1 MTLTQTQRDDLR
13 AITNDSLQEFGP
25 ADWSILDDRRGT
37 LPEFPSGVFTDSLR
51 TYLERAAAGAGVTV
65 AHVAV
70 PLISI
75 SSGLIGCSR
84 MVQPSSGWR
93 EPLAIWSALVGFS
106 GTGKTPGIRVTTA
119 ALTSIEKDRRSRIA
133 ELERKHQ
140 TRAEAAKAAH
150 KKWLQGSRRRDRG
163 GTRPPAMPP
172 EAAKVPPFV
181 APRLYVTNATI
192 ERIGQLVQARPS
204 GLDDYR

>member
-1 MTLTQTQRDDLR
+1 MTLTQIQRDDLR
-13 AITNDSLQEFGP
+13 VITNDSLQEFGP

-93 EPLAIWSALVGFS
+93 EPLVIWSALVGFS
-106 GTGKTPGIRVTTA
+106 GTGKTPGIRATTA

-140 TRAEAAKAAH
+140 TRTEAAKVAH
-150 KKWLQGSRRRDRG
+150 KKWTQRS
-163 GTRPPAMPP
+163 
-172 EAAKVPPFV
+172 
-181 APRLYVTNATI
+181 
-192 ERIGQLVQARPS
+192 
-204 GLDDYR
+204 